1 MITTEMKQDVLAALV
16 QDSRCPVA
24 DIAARIGATPE
35 EVAQTIQE
43 LEDQKIVLKYTTLV
57 DWSKARSGYVYA
69 FIDVSAN
76 PQHGEGFDGV
86 ADYIARFDE
95 VHSLYLMSGVHDLLV
110 VVEGRDFRDIAT
122 FVSEKLA
129 CLDQVRNTSTS
140 FVLKAYKRDGLL
152 VRPEPEDERLAVTP

>member
-1 MITTEMKQDVLAALV
+1 MEEILQLLSDDARLSATQIAERVG
-16 QDSRCPVA
+16 RPVA
-24 DIAARIGATPE
+24 EVQEIIAKLEKDRVIRRYKTVVDWERIGVE
-35 EVAQTIQE
+35 HVFGFIEVRCA
-43 LEDQKIVLKYTTLV
+43 
-57 DWSKARSGYVYA
+57 
-69 FIDVSAN
+69 
-76 PQHGEGFDGV
+76 PQRGVGFDAV
-86 ADYIARFDE
+86 AERIMEFPE